1 MQLKEME
8 LDFCKKLILFF
19 IRRLIMN
26 EIVKKKYFLYIKI
39 MDNFYKDDILMALES
54 ADISKASMMEGIN
67 LDNALTRNLEI
78 FKGFFSEQVQ
88 EEKKI
93 IIINAL
99 VDNKEKIFDFINLL
113 KESGID
119 FQDKELLRVLV
130 WETEM
135 YELI

>member
-1 MQLKEME
+1 
-8 LDFCKKLILFF
+8 
-19 IRRLIMN
+19 MN

-54 ADISKASMMEGIN
+54 EDISKASMMEGIN

>member
-1 MQLKEME
+1 
-8 LDFCKKLILFF
+8 
-19 IRRLIMN
+19 MN

-93 IIINAL
+93 CRETDKIREIVKGGLPTSEGDIPIYDEVIKSPEFSELAMEDEAL
-99 VDNKEKIFDFINLL
+99 TEKVKRSETDGEAHKTQEKI
-113 KESGID
+113 ID
-119 FQDKELLRVLV
+119 EK
-130 WETEM
+130 
-135 YELI
+135 